1 MDENLPFFMS
11 PCMGEAY
18 REGVDA
24 RIVEINN
31 VMEMLQFDP
40 NEIET
45 KDIQI
50 SPSFFYLS
58 ITWT

>member
-1 MDENLPFFMS
+1 
-11 PCMGEAY
+11 MGEAY